1 MILRTRTI
9 CIDSLVSVNVSG
21 MQFCMPLFLI
31 CFLTLCFFISLLI
44 FRSRI
49 LRHAIPIYLIPAN
62 RIGLSAAKVTAIP
75 LNGVNVSAIA
85 AFYNSNM
92 ISAAVAVPVKEYNV
106 SGSWLVLSASPLTFL
121 LEPAYSVSYKSEFW
135 NNTCL
140 YISTLVCT
148 P

>member
-49 LRHAIPIYLIPAN
+49 LRHAIPIYLIPSH
-62 RIGLSAAKVTAIP
+62 RICLSPAQVTAVAFNCVDVP
-75 LNGVNVSAIA
+75 AVA
-85 AFYNSNM
+85 AFYNTYV
-92 ISAAVAVPVKEYNV
+92 IPAAEAVPALLLPGIWQVPPCR
-106 SGSWLVLSASPLTFL
+106 SPAGLYPEHSPCTQTF
-121 LEPAYSVSYKSEFW
+121 
-135 NNTCL
+135 
-140 YISTLVCT
+140 
-148 P
+148 